1 MNSKKN
7 LLKALN
13 LLANT
18 TAALTIILGFAA
30 CQPKAAQSD
39 KQIISV
45 SIPPI
50 KYLVD
55 RISGNQLE
63 VNVMVSSGACQETYE
78 PTPAQMKDVAK
89 SKLYLGI
96 GSLEFEQKWL
106 GNIKTNNPKLQY
118 TDLSKGL
125 PSIAG
130 SCNHDACEADEHE
143 HHHEGVDPHF
153 WLSPASYKAMAA
165 ATYNQL
171 VSLNP
176 NEKSTYEKN
185 YRSLVASI
193 DSTGVLAKSKLSNLK
208 IRKFIIYHPALTY
221 LANDYGLEQIS
232 IEKDGKEPAADYMKR
247 MVTQAKQA
255 GIKTIFVQKE
265 YDMSLIK
272 SFADEVGATIEPIN
286 TFAYNWVESTNHIIN
301 VLYSAN
307 Q

>member
-1 MNSKKN
+1 MNRKKN
-7 LLKALN
+7 LVKALR
-13 LLANT
+13 LLACT
-18 TAALTIILGFAA
+18 TAALTIVLGFTA
-30 CQPKAAQSD
+30 CQPKATSSN
-39 KQIISV
+39 KKIVTV

-55 RISGNQLE
+55 RISGNSFA

-96 GSLEFEQKWL
+96 SSLEFEQKWL
-106 GNIKTNNPKLQY
+106 ANIKANNPELQY
-118 TDLSKGL
+118 TDLSKGIR
-125 PSIAG
+125 PIGG
-130 SCNHDACEADEHE
+130 SCNHEATEATEHE

-165 ATYNQL
+165 AAYNQL

-193 DSTGVLAKSKLSNLK
+193 DSTGAAAKSKLSNLK
-208 IRKFIIYHPALTY
+208 VRKFIIYHPALSY

-247 MVTQAKQA
+247 LVTQAKQA

-265 YDMSLIK
+265 YDLSLIK
-272 SFADEVGATIEPIN
+272 SFASEVGATIEPIN
-286 TFAYNWVESTNHIIN
+286 TFAYDWVESTNHIIN
-301 VLYSAN
+301 ILYSAN